1 MGPDIGT
8 VQSLAKN
15 WDFFSSIFL
24 RIKND
29 GNYRMIL
36 NLKKINKYI
45 ECEHFKMES
54 SQNVLH
60 TVKPKA
66 WKASVNLKDAY
77 HFVPIH
83 EE

>member
-8 VQSLAKN
+8 VQSIAKN

-45 ECEHFKMES
+45 EYEHFKMES
-54 SQNVLH
+54 LQNILH
-60 TVKPKA
+60 IVKPEG
-66 WKASVNLKDAY
+66 WKAESQRCMPFCPY
-77 HFVPIH
+77 T
-83 EE
+83 